1 MARTSA
7 VVVAGGRGDRFGAP
21 KQFSTV
27 AGARLVDHAVA
38 AAAAVC
44 NEVVLVLPPGVD
56 WDGPAVQAVVAGGA
70 TRSESVRAGLSAV
83 AADTEIVVV
92 HDAARPLARP
102 ELFELVIDAV
112 RAGADAAIPALEV
125 VDTLK
130 RVDGDRVV
138 GTVERDML
146 VAVQTPQAFRVAA
159 LRAAHEDGGNATDDA
174 ALVEASGGTVVIVAG
189 DPRNLKVTTMA
200 DLMLA
205 ETLLEAQ

>member
-1 MARTSA
+1 M
-7 VVVAGGRGDRFGAP
+7 VVAGGRGDRFGAP

-44 NEVVLVLPPGVD
+44 NEVIVVLPPGVD
-56 WDGPAVQAVVAGGA
+56 WDGPTVQSVVAGGA
-70 TRSESVRAGLSAV
+70 TRSDSVRAGL
-83 AADTEIVVV
+83 AAIADDTEIVVV

-102 ELFELVIDAV
+102 ELFELVIDGV

-130 RVDGDRVV
+130 RVQGDRVV
-138 GTVERDML
+138 DTVERDML
-146 VAVQTPQAFRVAA
+146 VAVQTPQAFRADA
-159 LRAAHEDGGNATDDA
+159 LRAAHEHGGNATDDA

-200 DLMLA
+200 DLALA